1 MIRRTDDTNG
11 ARYANSSGEPLER
24 TENKEHY
31 PIFRETGDYG
41 RREIGISAAE
51 EDSATAV
58 EIGQATRRTSS
69 TLPVRRCLGESSRY
83 IWAYVSAS
91 RRLRFRAA
99 VSVGLSIRVSQP
111 PGRGGGGIV
120 PLHFDGSLGDSFWQI
135 WRWIWKQRQARS
147 WRREDHE
154 TQRVGHVAS
163 GILISRRSPSRI
175 DLEGDSRRCC
185 YSPHKLCG
193 E

>member
-31 PIFRETGDYG
+31 PIFRESGDYG

-99 VSVGLSIRVSQP
+99 VSVGLSIRVSQ
-111 PGRGGGGIV
+111 GREGKCTV
-120 PLHFDGSLGDSFWQI
+120 AF
-135 WRWIWKQRQARS
+135 RRQ
-147 WRREDHE
+147 
-154 TQRVGHVAS
+154 
-163 GILISRRSPSRI
+163 SRRFLWADLAM
-175 DLEGDSRRCC
+175 DLETETSEELEERR
-185 YSPHKLCG
+185 S
-193 E
+193 